1 MHFFNVSQVFTST
14 HTFHTSKGVLSFP
27 EYSHRIACLR
37 LLRKGEVDFEQCKNF
52 QHRLGM
58 AIIPN
63 NFLMDEMPVGLEW
76 KQCFKAETETFLIE
90 KYGSFDSVS
99 YSVG

>member
-1 MHFFNVSQVFTST
+1 
-14 HTFHTSKGVLSFP
+14 
-27 EYSHRIACLR
+27 
-37 LLRKGEVDFEQCKNF
+37 
-52 QHRLGM
+52 M